1 MSKADLSNPMVGP
14 ARHYWFSRSM
24 AGGVMIKGTLRTGF
38 SITTCP
44 HAGIYGIDQHPT
56 FQGILSQEY
65 IDRLTVDVAL
75 NQSIIDTAP

>member
-1 MSKADLSNPMVGP
+1 
-14 ARHYWFSRSM
+14 
-24 AGGVMIKGTLRTGF
+24 MIKGTLRTGF